1 MGQWPKQ
8 QIANG
13 ARGTEMPA
21 LATSTKTEFEK
32 ARAWR
37 RARALSVERLS
48 ELSGYA
54 PETIYLMERGVNA
67 NSEPVSEFAWYRYRN
82 VCAGV
87 DARLRSGIVFDWGE

>member
-1 MGQWPKQ
+1 MYYLMKSQT
-8 QIANG
+8 
-13 ARGTEMPA
+13 R
-21 LATSTKTEFEK
+21 TEFEK

-67 NSEPVSEFAWYRYRN
+67 NSEPVSEFAWHRYRN

-87 DARLRSGIVFDWGE
+87 DAQIRSGIVFDWRE